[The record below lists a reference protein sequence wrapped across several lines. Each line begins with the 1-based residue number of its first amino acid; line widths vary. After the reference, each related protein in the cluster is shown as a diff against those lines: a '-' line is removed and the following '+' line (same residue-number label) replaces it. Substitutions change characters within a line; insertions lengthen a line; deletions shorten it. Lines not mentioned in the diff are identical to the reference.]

1 MTVIVNYFPGNN
13 LSSRT
18 WYDRPK
24 DSIEMRWCVIAKDD
38 TQWRLAEA
46 LKKDMETMPVDRI
59 TIGLLTQQAKV
70 TRNTFYYHFTDI
82 YDLLEWIYEQEV
94 VTQLSG
100 YLKVDRWQTAYR
112 MILDYIA
119 ANQQFCLQTFRSVG
133 RDLLENFLY
142 SAASSMVR
150 GVVEDVAPQAP
161 AVLEQSI
168 VNFYGWALVMQ
179 VVQWLR
185 NDLQEAP
192 ADLIRRAEIMLDG
205 SVANAIKNSQ
215 AQ

>member
-1 MTVIVNYFPGNN
+1 M
-13 LSSRT
+13 
-18 WYDRPK
+18 
-24 DSIEMRWCVIAKDD
+24 
-38 TQWRLAEA
+38 
-46 LKKDMETMPVDRI
+46 
-59 TIGLLTQQAKV
+59 
-70 TRNTFYYHFTDI
+70 
-82 YDLLEWIYEQEV
+82 
-94 VTQLSG
+94 
-100 YLKVDRWQTAYR
+100 
-112 MILDYIA
+112 
-119 ANQQFCLQTFRSVG
+119 QTFRSVG

-150 GVVEDVAPQAP
+150 GVVEDVDPQAP